1 MTWTMVGMWFAG
13 YFLGS
18 IPIGFLA
25 GLAKGI
31 DIRKQGSGNIGATN
45 AGRVLGW
52 KVGWTVFAL
61 DFLKGAIPTFIA
73 LEWFPVWVAI
83 LAGIASFTGHLFP
96 VWLRFRGGKGVAT
109 AGGITAVI
117 LPGPFLASL
126 FVWILFLLAW
136 RMVSLASLAAA
147 GTLIASVLVKKD
159 PFGEELLSQ
168 TLLGCISGLGV
179 ILTHTSN
186 IRRILSG
193 TENQIKPSGKLS
205 AMARIIH
212 LGAIGAW
219 VGIGWFFT
227 LVIGLGI
234 FAAFAD
240 LTSLPDQQ
248 RPWWLPIPAIF
259 DQPSPGP
266 RFPDPFRKEQGSL
279 LAGQAVSA
287 VFPTYFEVQAWLAL
301 AALVTAVGWQHH
313 SRLHRIRVQVIGVGL
328 LLVICGWALQKHVS
342 QRRLMRTDA
351 LHRALETKETSHI
364 QEAGL
369 QRAQFNQLHAFSI
382 LLNLL
387 TLCVATAGL
396 GFAGFPPEIP
406 SREKDF
412 KNG

>member
-1 MTWTMVGMWFAG
+1 MTLTMFGLWLAA

-52 KVGWTVFAL
+52 KIGVSVFAL
-61 DFLKGAIPTFIA
+61 DFLKGAIPTA
-73 LEWFPVWVAI
+73 LALGWFPVWVAI
-83 LAGIASFTGHLFP
+83 LAGMAAFFGHLFP

-126 FVWILFLLAW
+126 AVWILLLLAW
-136 RMVSLASLAAA
+136 RMVSLSSLAAA
-147 GTLIASVLVKKD
+147 VTLIASVLGTRN

-168 TLLGCISGLGV
+168 TLLGLISGLGV

-186 IRRILSG
+186 IRRILAG
-193 TENQIKPSGKLS
+193 TENQIKPNGGFS
-205 AMARIIH
+205 AFARVIH
-212 LGAIGAW
+212 LGAMGAW

-234 FAAFAD
+234 FATFTD
-240 LTSLPDQQ
+240 LTALPDQQ

-259 DQPSPGP
+259 DQASPSS

-287 VFPTYFEVQAWLAL
+287 VFPTYFGVQGWLAL
-301 AALVTAVGWQHH
+301 AGLITAVGWQKQG
-313 SRLHRIRVQVIGVGL
+313 RIHRIRVQVIGVGL
-328 LLVICGWALQKHVS
+328 LLLICGWALQKHVS
-342 QRRLMRTDA
+342 QMRLLRTDA
-351 LHRALETKETSHI
+351 LHKALSTKEISHI

-369 QRAQFNQLHAFSI
+369 QRAKFNQLHAFSI

-387 TLCVATAGL
+387 TLGVATVGL
-396 GFAGFPPEIP
+396 GFAGFPPEMTSKEP
-406 SREKDF
+406 ESK
-412 KNG
+412 KN